1 MDSDFWGFFLPTFR
15 RGFESIVVV
24 VGCRTITAIATNQG
38 ASHERLGFVT
48 HDAAGG
54 FGVWMAD
61 VKTSRNGPPTD
72 GGRLTSEVQGAA
84 FSGLVFLYR
93 NALFMFVGE
102 LGKGAKPS
110 QRIG

>member
-1 MDSDFWGFFLPTFR
+1 MDSDFWGFYLPTFR
-15 RGFESIVVV
+15 RGFESIVVD

-84 FSGLVFLYR
+84 FSGLVFRYR